1 MINYYN
7 DINDFNG
14 IRMVV
19 LRIKSIYKNIKK
31 LNKD

>member
-14 IRMVV
+14 NENDNIQN
-19 LRIKSIYKNIKK
+19 KKIYKNIKK